1 MASIKVTPEE
11 LSQQGQKLV
20 GYAGDLEEILS
31 NIDGEVQN
39 IIDGWDGLAQDAY
52 YSMYNEMKKSLDKF
66 PDLVNSL
73 GEATKSAADA
83 FSKIDSE
90 LQSGFKGAMA

>member
-20 GYAGDLEEILS
+20 GYAGDLTDILS
-31 NIDGEVQN
+31 SIDGEVQT

-52 YSMYNEMKKSLDKF
+52 YNMYTEMKKSLDKF
-66 PDLVNSL
+66 PELVNSL
-73 GEATKSAADA
+73 GEATKSAAEA
-83 FSKIDSE
+83 FSQVDSTLE
-90 LQSGFKGAMA
+90 SGFNGAMA